1 MQLYSPDNFQYLN
14 QSRCYTVDGM
24 DDVKEYGD
32 MRNAMDV
39 IEIPR
44 VTQDSIFR
52 LVAGILHIGNMTF
65 YENEKG
71 NAVVADQQGM

>member
-1 MQLYSPDNFQYLN
+1 
-14 QSRCYTVDGM
+14 M